1 MNDEMNE
8 DKLLFLIYLESI
20 ILKNLRLRE
29 SSISNIMK
37 QKLLKSNLI
46 ISVF

>member
-1 MNDEMNE
+1 MNDEMKE

-20 ILKNLRLRE
+20 ILNLRLRE